1 MWDRSLLHSAY
12 REPRAEE
19 FGAEMSSWQAG
30 RLWAPWT
37 PDAQPEMLSMSYCSG
52 EHQEHGPWEAG
63 LNGDGHE

>member
-1 MWDRSLLHSAY
+1 
-12 REPRAEE
+12 
-19 FGAEMSSWQAG
+19 MSSCQAG
-30 RLWAPWT
+30 RLRGPWT